1 MNSFWNKR
9 RKIYG
14 CIILLSAFIVLFVW
28 RTFNKEKMESQ
39 ISLAWNAIT
48 NFKKWLDISGGTRL
62 MYRIDYDTYE
72 QVYSKNA
79 SELAAVKST
88 VENVIKKNIDNRISK
103 LWVSDYRSYTQQLD
117 E

>member
-1 MNSFWNKR
+1 
-9 RKIYG
+9 
-14 CIILLSAFIVLFVW
+14 
-28 RTFNKEKMESQ
+28 
-39 ISLAWNAIT
+39 
-48 NFKKWLDISGGTRL
+48 

-103 LWVSDYRSYTQQLD
+103 L
-117 E
+117 